1 MELTYLRYFRAIAEH
16 GSLTAA
22 ARALGCSQPT
32 LTAAVRR
39 LEERFGTTLL
49 LRSARGVEVTS
60 TGAEVLRCAVEVH
73 AALESTE
80 LRVADLER
88 APTGRFV
95 VGCHESLGAYFLPA
109 FLRGFHA
116 EAPNVDVVLWN
127 GPSAE
132 VVREVVERNVHF
144 GLVVNPE
151 PHPDLVMVRAWRDAV
166 GLFTVSPAA
175 DLPTARTRI
184 QQGPIIAAGRLH
196 QSRAWLE
203 YLDALGITP
212 LRVITCG
219 DLELVKSLTLGELG
233 VGLLPRRVAA
243 YGAGDRLHALHPS
256 LAVFPDE
263 IYLIYRADQHR
274 TRAGM
279 QLKDALLAQGRA
291 IDADY
296 EEPASVPAYL
306 QRSG

>member
-1 MELTYLRYFRAIAEH
+1 
-16 GSLTAA
+16 
-22 ARALGCSQPT
+22 
-32 LTAAVRR
+32 

-60 TGAEVLRCAVEVH
+60 TGAEVLRCAVDVH
-73 AALESTE
+73 GVLEDTE
-80 LRVADLER
+80 LRIADLER

-95 VGCHESLGAYFLPA
+95 VGCHESLGAYFLPS
-109 FLRGFHA
+109 FLPGFHTA
-116 EAPNVDVVLWN
+116 APNVEVVLWN

-132 VVREVVERNVHF
+132 VLREVVERNVHF
-144 GLVVNPE
+144 GLVVNPQ
-151 PHPDLVMVRAWRDAV
+151 PHPDLVMVKAWRDAV
-166 GLFTVSPAA
+166 GLFAVVPAVDMA
-175 DLPTARTRI
+175 EARTRI
-184 QQGPIIAAGRLH
+184 HTGPIIAAGRLH

-203 YLDALGITP
+203 YLGALGIAP
-212 LRVITCG
+212 RRIITCG

-243 YGAGDRLHALHPS
+243 YGAGERLHPLHPG

-263 IYLIYRADQHR
+263 IYLVYRADLHR

-279 QLKDALLAQGRA
+279 QLKDALLDHGRA

-296 EEPASVPAYL
+296 EEPESVPAYL
-306 QRSG
+306 RRGS

>member
-1 MELTYLRYFRAIAEH
+1 MELTYLRYFRAVAEH

-49 LRSARGVEVTS
+49 LRSSRGVEITS
-60 TGAEVLRCAVEVH
+60 TGAEVLRCAVQVH
-73 AALESTE
+73 AVLEDTD

-88 APTGRFV
+88 SPTGRFV

-109 FLRGFHA
+109 FLRAFHR
-116 EAPNVDVVLWN
+116 EAPQVEVVLWN

-132 VVREVVERNVHF
+132 VVREVLERSVHF
-144 GLVVNPE
+144 GLVVNPD
-151 PHPDLVMVRAWRDAV
+151 PHPDLVMVPAWRDAM
-166 GLFTVSPAA
+166 GLFAVTPAE
-175 DLPTARTRI
+175 DLGAARSRI

-196 QSRAWLE
+196 QSRAWLD
-203 YLDALGITP
+203 YLEALAITP
-212 LRVITCG
+212 RRIITCG

-243 YGAGDRLHALHPS
+243 YGAGDRLHPLHPA
-256 LAVFPDE
+256 LPVFPDE
-263 IYLIYRADQHR
+263 IYLVYRADLHR

-279 QLKDALLAQGRA
+279 QLKDALLAQGKA

-296 EEPASVPAYL
+296 VEPESVPAFL
-306 QRSG
+306 RRGG